1 MSISCIQNFHIENRT
16 MLNNDAP
23 RPVTTEEIAS
33 YQQQGVVMLPGLF
46 DTEWIDLLD
55 KGLIANCAEPTDRS
69 RVWDRD
75 AEGRTMFWD
84 SQAWQGINEYQQF
97 IFKSPA
103 AWIAGQLMKST
114 NINFYFDAVF
124 VRSPGSQFTTPWH
137 QDEPYWSVEG
147 YDTCTLWMPLVPVKR
162 ENALAYVPG
171 SHRLDSVFYQYN
183 FGDLNPDGKTEVDQ
197 VDFSS
202 IAETPLPDIGKNPES
217 FGVVSWDMQPGDCV
231 AFNSRIIHG
240 GSGMLDKDTDLRVFT
255 SKWLGDDVRI
265 KFRDCGMDPDH
276 SAIMTEY
283 GLKPGDRPGTD
294 LYPRIWS
301 RS

>member
-1 MSISCIQNFHIENRT
+1 MNREV
-16 MLNNDAP
+16 P
-23 RPVTTEEIAS
+23 RPITTEEITT
-33 YQQQGVVMLPGLF
+33 YQRDGVVLLAGLF
-46 DTEWIDLLD
+46 DLDWIELLD
-55 KGLIANCAEPTDRS
+55 KGLTTNCAVPTDRA

-84 SQAWQGINEYQQF
+84 SQAWQGIDEYRQF
-97 IFKSPA
+97 IFDSTA
-103 AWIAGQLMKST
+103 AHIAGQLMKSEQ
-114 NINFYFDAVF
+114 INFYFDAVF
-124 VRSPGSQFTTPWH
+124 VRSPGSQFATPWH

-147 YDTCTLWMPLVPVKR
+147 YDTCTLWMPLVPVRR

-183 FGDLNPDGKTEVDQ
+183 FGDLNPDAKSAVDQ

-202 IAETPLPDIGKNPES
+202 IAETDLPDIDADPGS
-217 FGVVSWDMQPGDCV
+217 FGVISWDMQPGDCV

-240 GSGMLDKDTDLRVFT
+240 GSGKLHKDTDLRVFT

-294 LYPRIWS
+294 LYPQIWP
-301 RS
+301 RR